1 MMASYAVAHLK
12 LDLVLQETRFR
23 LPEAPNRRLNVF
35 LTDTLEEHHP
45 DTNTLFTQWLS
56 NEANQANAVK
66 RGNPIMAVVG
76 NPPYYGESKNKGAW
90 IMRLMDDY
98 KKEPG
103 SDRKLKE
110 RNSKWINNDYIK
122 FLRYA
127 QYHIEKTT
135 HGVIGYINMNSY
147 LDGVIFR
154 GVRWNMLQT
163 YDHQIYILDLHG
175 NSKKKETAPD
185 GGKDENIFDITE
197 GVCINISWI
206 RISSATL

>member
-1 MMASYAVAHLK
+1 
-12 LDLVLQETRFR
+12 
-23 LPEAPNRRLNVF
+23 
-35 LTDTLEEHHP
+35 
-45 DTNTLFTQWLS
+45 
-56 NEANQANAVK
+56 
-66 RGNPIMAVVG
+66 
-76 NPPYYGESKNKGAW
+76 
-90 IMRLMDDY
+90 MDDY

-197 GVCINISWI
+197 GVCKTCLLLYFHSSFTIIVSISTVSSY
-206 RISSATL
+206 ISLDRKSVV